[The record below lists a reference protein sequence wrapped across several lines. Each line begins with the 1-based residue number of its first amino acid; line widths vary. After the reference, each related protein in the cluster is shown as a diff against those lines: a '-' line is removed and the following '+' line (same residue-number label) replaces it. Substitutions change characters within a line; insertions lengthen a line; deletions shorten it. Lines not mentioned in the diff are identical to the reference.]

1 MGKVVSWAFAVEK
14 SVSDIKQGSIEVSSR
29 ISSDSLVAC
38 LQSKADAEKVC
49 QNSQRTDSVDM
60 KGLEEFSLVLVM

>member
-49 QNSQRTDSVDM
+49 QNSQGTDSVDV

>member
-49 QNSQRTDSVDM
+49 QNSQGTDSVDM